1 MDLSVIIP
9 MYNCEDT
16 IIDVLSS
23 VNDFI
28 KKSDLEIEVLC
39 IDDGSSDNT
48 FNVVK
53 NYAKDINIDI
63 TLIKKENEGISL
75 TRNAG
80 LKKSKGK
87 HILFLDAEKLNDVI
101 EKLTPNTELLYS
113 SVGGLKWDTNI
124 EITDNN
130 QISKLY
136 KDLIN
141 IGNYRIPT
149 AVPFT
154 IYLKDF
160 LNKNN
165 LTFDKKLRIG
175 EDLLFNLQCLSH
187 VQKIILTNINYY
199 HLQESHS
206 QFIFNKK
213 NLKNELYFR
222 KKSSQILL
230 TCNENDSYI
239 INQMLAVKG
248 INFLVYQ
255 YFVPSILK
263 KQNSFSKA
271 TKELHKIC
279 ESKEYGT
286 YIKSDDID
294 CHLSGREILARK
306 LLSKKLYRLTM
317 FCGIIINIIKP
328 PRRYS

>member
-1 MDLSVIIP
+1 MERKRRVDLSVIIP
-9 MYNCEDT
+9 MYNCKDT

-53 NYAKDINIDI
+53 NYIKCTDNNI
-63 TLIKKENEGISL
+63 TLIKKENEGVSL
-75 TRNAG
+75 TRNTG
-80 LKKSKGK
+80 LKKSRGQ
-87 HILFLDAEKLNDVI
+87 HILFLDADDTIDTEKLNSVVK
-101 EKLTPNTELLYS
+101 KLTPNTELLFSNVSPLDKDSIIY
-113 SVGGLKWDTNI
+113 I
-124 EITDNN
+124 NN
-130 QISKLY
+130 VNQRVELY
-136 KDLIN
+136 KALAN
-141 IGNYRIPT
+141 IGRYNIPSGS
-149 AVPFT
+149 PYI

-160 LNKNN
+160 LIKNK
-165 LTFDKKLRIG
+165 LSFDKNLKIG
-175 EDLLFNLQCLSH
+175 EDLLFNFQCLSYAKN
-187 VQKIILTNINYY
+187 VILTYEKYY
-199 HLQESHS
+199 YAQESHS
-206 QFIFNKK
+206 QFLFNKE

-222 KKSSQILL
+222 KKSSQIFL
-230 TCNENDSYI
+230 TCDENDSYI

-294 CHLSGREILARK
+294 CHLSGRERLARK
-306 LLSKKLYRLTM
+306 LLSKN
-317 FCGIIINIIKP
+317 CIV
-328 PRRYS
+328 